1 MYRKLILFV
10 AVSALTAASAQAL
23 EWVAYDGTTPDNA
36 VRLNEGTEDAIVCR
50 KNQRVGLLTDG
61 GKCYSV
67 KIDGKIDKK
76 TMDDG
81 FELLVDNSE
90 TEMEAAVAAATEG
103 LYTQDQYDAAIAAA
117 TEGLYTQDQYDA
129 AIAAAT
135 EGLYTQDQY
144 DAAIAAATEGLSTQ
158 FQYEDSVWDKGW
170 MILEQNDWYVGC
182 DDGETYQVIYVGND
196 QPYNKHFSSGNKPRK
211 RLGGLRD
218 IILDAYDYTCEE

>member
-50 KNQRVGLLTDG
+50 KNARVGLLTDG

-135 EGLYTQDQY
+135 EGL
-144 DAAIAAATEGLSTQ
+144 STQ

-182 DDGETYQVIYVGND
+182 DDGETYQVIYVGNY

-218 IILDAYDYTCEE
+218 IILDAYDERCEE

>member
-50 KNQRVGLLTDG
+50 KNARVGLLTDG

-90 TEMEAAVAAATEG
+90 TEMEAAV
-103 LYTQDQYDAAIAAA
+103 AAA

-218 IILDAYDYTCEE
+218 IILDAYDERCEE